1 MRILLTGA
9 SGFIG
14 STLAERLDESGHD
27 VYGLYRYVS
36 DGRYDYYQLERK
48 LVADLR
54 DEVAIDDIVKRI
66 EPDVVIH
73 LGAITPV
80 SYSFIHP
87 VEVTEVDYIGTV
99 NIANAALEY
108 GVEQFIFASTSEV
121 YGTQTQLPTPEDV
134 RLHPDS
140 PYAVA
145 KAAAEEYLRQLD
157 TVHEFNYTIIRP
169 FNTFG
174 RANVRKRYFVVERA
188 ITQALE
194 TGKINLYNS
203 KPKRVF
209 MFRDDHV
216 DGYVKAI
223 GNKKAYKQI
232 INLSTDECYS
242 IAEMTEVVADVI
254 EEKLGKRPSISFDER
269 PDRPYEIPVLWG
281 TNDKAKKLLGWE
293 PKYDLRSGIKK
304 AVEEWMKVLGEYR
317 FWGTGGSDNRSRINK
332 EG

>member
-1 MRILLTGA
+1 MRMRKILLTGA

-14 STLAERLDESGHD
+14 STLAEQLEKKGHD

-48 LVADLR
+48 LMGDLR
-54 DEVAIDDIVKRI
+54 DESAMDNIVKQI
-66 EPDVVIH
+66 EPDVIIH

-80 SYSFIHP
+80 SYSF
-87 VEVTEVDYIGTV
+87 VYSTEVTEVDYIGTV
-99 NIANAALEY
+99 NISNAALNY

-121 YGTQTQLPTPEDV
+121 YGTQTKLPTPEDV

-145 KAAAEEYLRQLD
+145 KVAAEEYLRQLD
-157 TVHEFNYTIIRP
+157 TVHGFNYTIIRP
-169 FNTFG
+169 FNSYG
-174 RANVRKRYFVVERA
+174 RANVRKKYFVVERA

-194 TGKINLYNS
+194 TGHINLYNS

-216 DGYVKAI
+216 DGYMKAI

-242 IAEMTEVVADVI
+242 IAEMTEVVADII
-254 EEKLGKRPSISFDER
+254 EEKTGKRPSINFDER

-281 TNDKAKKLLGWE
+281 TNNKAKKLLGWE

-304 AVEEWMKVLGEYR
+304 AVDEWMEVL
-317 FWGTGGSDNRSRINK
+317 K
-332 EG
+332 